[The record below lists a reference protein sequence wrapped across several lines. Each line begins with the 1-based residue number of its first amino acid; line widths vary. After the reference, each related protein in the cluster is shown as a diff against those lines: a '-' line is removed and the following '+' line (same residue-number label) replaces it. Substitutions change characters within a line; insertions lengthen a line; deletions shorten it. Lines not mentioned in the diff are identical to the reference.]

1 MNNGKKRVTFAKY
14 KLKKWSII
22 GEKYEKTIRKPKDV
36 KVIDMREKNIEE
48 ELIQE
53 HEEIYNKKEE
63 CSKRMANRDLAIH
76 GLINPYMFNNNY
88 LEDLSNQDQYLRPQ
102 DSNIRTKDNKYLKK
116 D

>member
-1 MNNGKKRVTFAKY
+1 
-14 KLKKWSII
+14 
-22 GEKYEKTIRKPKDV
+22 
-36 KVIDMREKNIEE
+36 
-48 ELIQE
+48 
-53 HEEIYNKKEE
+53 
-63 CSKRMANRDLAIH
+63 MANRDLAIH